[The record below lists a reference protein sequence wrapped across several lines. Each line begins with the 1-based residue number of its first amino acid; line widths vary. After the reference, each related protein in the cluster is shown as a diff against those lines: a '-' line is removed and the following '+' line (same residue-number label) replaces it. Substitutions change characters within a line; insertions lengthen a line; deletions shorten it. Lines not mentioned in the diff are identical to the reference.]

1 MHTRHTIWRLADGR
15 VSRRVPVIA
24 ILALSCAAQ
33 PARAADTF
41 APECLYNGPIQ
52 SLSAPVTDASN
63 EPHVAYSADTRLY
76 YAFRAGAAWTT
87 EWAGLEPVLDEP
99 IAIDLDG
106 LDRPRIA
113 YTRGAAVMYAYRLDG
128 GGWLNETVFSLNGHA
143 EDIEISAGG
152 ATHIVYVREGIDAG
166 LMHARRVGSNWSTTK
181 IDSGGYDASLD
192 FDNLGRANV
201 SYAVTRGGAV
211 ILRHAFLNGTSW
223 AVTPIDTTT
232 TALAPIGT
240 SLHVDDAGDAHIA
253 WGGGSGPNMSL
264 RHHVVSGSAVTK
276 ETVESNGGA
285 VNGRYP
291 SIHAAADG
299 TIRIAY
305 YRDSAVGK
313 GVRLATKSAGAWSF
327 CYVDSGFTS
336 TFGGGLAVDGAGT
349 PHVAFERGAG
359 VGVFHAVLGTPPA
372 PPAIPDA
379 TIETVAGGP
388 NDAGKISSMIVD
400 ASGLPHVLFFNQTIS
415 RLFYGTR
422 TVEGWLSLALPSTWV
437 ANGET
442 SAIVLDAAGDP
453 HILFQRNGTLYLGE
467 REGGA
472 WSRSVVDAGVH
483 GSSGDLALD
492 AQGNDVVVYN
502 KATSGSLYHAKR
514 VAGVFTRTQ
523 VDSVLFGAGQSSHP
537 SIAIDGAGVMH
548 VSFLR
553 WDDATPDVYV
563 ASGATPAALSSGM
576 QLVDRAGASPPG
588 RTSIALDPSGA
599 PQIAYL
605 GLDGRPW
612 HAIED
617 GGEWRRTLIEASS
630 GAAEFV
636 SLAINSQGLPVVAFR
651 KTSGGGAGL
660 RVGMLDDFD
669 GIWSTRAIDCAPG
682 AGAFAAAALDT
693 NDDLH
698 ATYYDA
704 NLRDLR
710 YATDAIT
717 PAPPPTFAF
726 DFATEVVAGAVSGA
740 GADADMVLDAAGAP
754 HVAFRSES
762 ASQLV
767 YAKKAA
773 GAWIVENVSVPN
785 PPVGPNIS
793 LALDA
798 NNRPH
803 ILYHQDGGET
813 IRIMRRSATSWQS
826 STPIAFNCDSL
837 SSDLAIDAMGRDVL
851 VFSDASD
858 GSLYSA
864 TGMAN
869 NFTTNL
875 VEANALPGPTF
886 PSVVID
892 DSNTTHFSFL
902 KRGAAGIDLYY
913 AKGLQTA
920 LDVELVAS
928 AGGGDGAWTSIAVS
942 ASGVPQ
948 IAYQRADGT
957 LGHAMQAAP
966 GSWQTSVADPR
977 VGQTRSASIALD
989 AAGLARVA
997 YFAAPCAGAAG
1008 LKIAK
1013 QSAIG
1018 GAWSTAY
1025 ADSGSGVG
1033 GAAAVALDA
1042 SGRIHAAYID
1052 AIAVDLLYGVENDA
1066 TDVAVATPPSS
1077 LPAVSLLGNAPDPFN
1092 PTTTIRYELR
1102 ERAEVAIEIYDIAG
1116 RLVRTLVAPT
1126 LTAPGRH
1133 EIVWNARASGAHEI
1147 GSGIYFARLRAGND
1161 IRVDRMTLIR

>member
-1 MHTRHTIWRLADGR
+1 MRPSHIVNRAAHQAMSGRALA
-15 VSRRVPVIA
+15 IA
-24 ILALSCAAQ
+24 ALILASASAF
-33 PARAADTF
+33 ASATDTF
-41 APECLYNGPIQ
+41 VAECLHNGPIQ

-63 EPHVAYSADTRLY
+63 EPHVAYSAETRLY
-76 YAFRAGAAWTT
+76 YAFRSGAAWTT
-87 EWAGLEPVLDEP
+87 EWAGLDPVLDEP

-143 EDIEISAGG
+143 EDIEISASG

-192 FDNLGRANV
+192 FDNLGRASV

-223 AVTPIDTTT
+223 AVTPVDTTT
-232 TALAPIGT
+232 TAVAPAGT

-253 WGGGSGPNMSL
+253 WGGGAGPDMSL
-264 RHHVVSGSAVTK
+264 RHYVVSGGAVTK
-276 ETVESNGGA
+276 ETVESNAGA

-305 YRDSAVGK
+305 YRDSAAGK

-336 TFGGGLAVDGAGT
+336 TFGGGLAVDGAGA

-359 VGVFHAVLGTPPA
+359 VGAFHAVPGTPPA
-372 PPAIPDA
+372 PAALPDP

-388 NDAGKISSMIVD
+388 NVSGAISSMIVD
-400 ASGLPHVLFFNQTIS
+400 ASGVPHVLFFNETLS

-422 TVEGWLSLALPSTWV
+422 TVEGWLSLALPFGWI

-467 REGGA
+467 REGGV
-472 WSRSVVDAGVH
+472 WSRTVVDAGVH

-492 AQGNDVVVYN
+492 AQGNDIVVYN
-502 KATSGSLYHAKR
+502 KTTSGSLYHAKR
-514 VAGVFTRTQ
+514 VAGVFTRTR
-523 VDSVLFGAGQSSHP
+523 VDSVLLGAAQSAHP

-553 WDDATPDVYV
+553 WDDATPDVY
-563 ASGATPAALSSGM
+563 ATSGATPAALSSGM
-576 QLVDRAGASPPG
+576 QLVDRAGSSPPG
-588 RTSIALDPSGA
+588 RTSIALDASGA
-599 PQIAYL
+599 PQVAYL

-617 GGEWRRTLIEASS
+617 GGEWRRTLVEAAS

-636 SLAINSQGLPVVAFR
+636 SLAIDSQGLPVVAFR

-660 RVGMLDDFD
+660 RIGVLG
-669 GIWSTRAIDCAPG
+669 GWGAIWSTRAIDCAPG
-682 AGAFAAAALDT
+682 AGAFAAVALDA
-693 NDDLH
+693 NDDVH
-698 ATYYDA
+698 ATHYDA
-704 NLRDLR
+704 NLRDFR
-710 YATDAIT
+710 YATDAVT
-717 PAPPPTFAF
+717 PAPPLAFAF
-726 DFATEVVAGAVSGA
+726 DLATEVVAGAVSGA
-740 GADADMVLDAAGAP
+740 GADAEMILDAAGAP

-762 ASQLV
+762 ASQIV
-767 YAKKAA
+767 YAKKTG

-785 PPVGPNIS
+785 PPVGPNVS

-803 ILYHQDGGET
+803 ILYHQDGGES
-813 IRIMRRSATSWQS
+813 IRIARRSATAWQS
-826 STPIAFNCDSL
+826 SSPVAFSCDSL
-837 SSDLAIDAMGRDVL
+837 SGDLAIDASGQDVL

-858 GSLYSA
+858 GSVYIA
-864 TGMAN
+864 EGMAN
-869 NFTTNL
+869 NFSTDLIEPGAT
-875 VEANALPGPTF
+875 PGPTF
-886 PSVVID
+886 PSIVID
-892 DSNTTHFSFL
+892 DSNTRHVSFL
-902 KRGAAGIDLYY
+902 KRGAAGVDLYY
-913 AKGLQTA
+913 GEGSQPSGN
-920 LDVELVAS
+920 VELVAA
-928 AGGGDGAWTSIAVS
+928 AGGGDGASTSIAAD

-948 IAYQRADGT
+948 IAYQRPDGK
-957 LGHAMQAAP
+957 LGHAYRVAP
-966 GSWQTSVADPR
+966 GSWQTSVAEPR
-977 VGQTRSASIALD
+977 VGVTRGAAIALD
-989 AAGLARVA
+989 AAGLPRVA

-1008 LKIAK
+1008 LKVAK

-1025 ADSGSGVG
+1025 ADSGSGIG

-1052 AIAVDLLYGVENDA
+1052 AIAIDLLYGIENDA
-1066 TDVAVATPPSS
+1066 TDVAASAPPP

-1092 PTTTIRYELR
+1092 PATTIRYELR
-1102 ERAEVAIEIYDIAG
+1102 ERAEVALEIYDVAG
-1116 RLVRTLVAPT
+1116 RLVRTLVAPAVA
-1126 LTAPGRH
+1126 APGRY
-1133 EIVWNARASGAHEI
+1133 EVVWNARESGAHEI
-1147 GSGIYFARLRAGND
+1147 GSGIYFARLRADGD
-1161 IRVDRMTLIR
+1161 IRVDRMTLVR